1 MQILKPH
8 FKNYRK
14 EIILAIITIL
24 ISAFAT
30 LWQPRLL
37 ENIQKAILADNQSVV
52 LRDGI
57 GLVVLG
63 LLAIIAGIFNVYY
76 AEMTTYIEPA
86 LREKGY
92 SLQHT
97 SAFIFIINQ
106 KNSHI
111 QMIPN
116 IKKCTAEAVQ

>member
-57 GLVVLG
+57 G
-63 LLAIIAGIFNVYY
+63 
-76 AEMTTYIEPA
+76 
-86 LREKGY
+86 
-92 SLQHT
+92 
-97 SAFIFIINQ
+97 
-106 KNSHI
+106 
-111 QMIPN
+111 
-116 IKKCTAEAVQ
+116 